1 MKGERRTYEWA
12 IEELNVSVFTKD
24 TDSVEIEDTDFY
36 RTAAE
41 MLAAVARLKRMP
53 DTFYRTVLVMSVHD
67 ADDFMQ
73 ERRYAYIM
81 PGWSLPAE
89 FAEGGKVPKAKHEE
103 LNRAD
108 ASKYARG
115 ELAEMR

>member
-1 MKGERRTYEWA
+1 MKGDRSTYEWA
-12 IEELNVSVFTKD
+12 IEYLNVSVFTKN
-24 TDSVEIEDTDFY
+24 TDDVEIEDTEFY
-36 RTAAE
+36 PTAAE
-41 MLAAVARLKRMP
+41 MLKAVAAMKNDRA
-53 DTFYRTVLVMSVHD
+53 TFYRTVLVLSVHD

-89 FAEGGKVPKAKHEE
+89 FAEGGKVPAKLHTE

-108 ASKYARG
+108 ASKYRRD